1 MSLLDKASARVTP
14 VQSSAVLLVMA
25 DTIEVS
31 REHEQVALYQWAE
44 VLTDTAFKSA
54 WTENQGQS
62 VHDGRTMYALL
73 DLAQKAGLT
82 VAAWKDGVR
91 IA

>member
-1 MSLLDKASARVTP
+1 MAQRVPLTSA
-14 VQSSAVLLVMA
+14 AVLLVMA
-25 DTIEVS
+25 DAIEVS
-31 REHEQVALYQWAE
+31 REHERVALYQWRE
-44 VLTDTAFKSA
+44 ILTDTAFKNA
-54 WTENQGQS
+54 WTENEGQS

-73 DLAQKAGLT
+73 DLASKAGLT

>member
-1 MSLLDKASARVTP
+1 MALGDRYSP
-14 VQSSAVLLVMA
+14 VQSTAVLLVMA

-31 REHEQVALYQWAE
+31 REHERLALYQWRE
-44 VLTDTAFKSA
+44 ILTDLAFKSA
-54 WTENQGQS
+54 WTENEGQS
-62 VHDGRTMYALL
+62 VHDGRTMYALI
-73 DLAQKAGLT
+73 DLSHKAGLT

>member
-1 MSLLDKASARVTP
+1 MASRAPVT
-14 VQSSAVLLVMA
+14 SAAVLLVMA
-25 DTIEVS
+25 DAIEVS
-31 REHEQVALYQWAE
+31 REHERIALYQWRE
-44 VLTDTAFKSA
+44 ILTDVAFERA
-54 WTENQGQS
+54 WTENDGQS

-73 DLAQKAGLT
+73 DLARKAGLT